1 MAQATALKTYD
12 FNTNRESLSDVIGV
26 VAQDMTPFLSSL
38 KREKVDKTYFEWS
51 QDTLSTGSANAQI
64 EGADYSFTLDTAP
77 TRTGAY
83 TQIFN
88 KLAKVSKSEM
98 AADPAGMSD
107 ALAYQ
112 VEKKLKEIATDV
124 EAALMTGTGNSGA
137 SGTARA
143 IKGVLSWIA
152 TNVETGTGTGSEALT
167 EDMYNDLLQDI
178 WSQGGRPDVAYTNAF
193 NKRQISSFSTSNTRY
208 LEMQSEGRLRNFV
221 SVYESDFGVQEI
233 KLEPF
238 ITASVVAVL
247 QSDLW
252 ALAEYRPIMVDEYP
266 SQGSYMAKVIEGEMG
281 LKSHQEAGSGKITGL
296 TTA

>member
-1 MAQATALKTYD
+1 MAQASAQKTYD

-38 KREKVDKTYFEWS
+38 KREKVDNVYFEWS
-51 QDTLSTGSANAQI
+51 TDTLSTGATNAQI
-64 EGADYSFTLDTAP
+64 EGMDYSFTLDSAP
-77 TRTGAY
+77 SRTGAY
-83 TQIFN
+83 TQIFT
-88 KLAKVSKSEM
+88 KLAKVSKSEE
-98 AADPAGMSD
+98 ASNPAGMSD

-137 SGTARA
+137 SGTARS
-143 IKGVLSWIA
+143 IKGILSWIS

-167 EDMYNDLLQDI
+167 EDMYNDLLQTI
-178 WSQGGRPDVAYTNAF
+178 WEQGGKPDTALVAAF
-193 NKRQISSFSTSNTRY
+193 NKRKISQFATSNSRY
-208 LEMQSEGRLRNFV
+208 QETSDGSLKNYV
-221 SVYESDFGVQEI
+221 SMYESDFGVQEI

-238 ITASVVAVL
+238 ITTSVVALL

-252 ALAEYRPIMVDEYP
+252 ALAEFRPISVSEYP
-266 SQGSYMAKVIEGEMG
+266 SAGSYVAKVVEGEMG
-281 LKSHQEAGSGKITGL
+281 LKSHQEKGSGKVTGT

>member
-1 MAQATALKTYD
+1 MAQATAQKTYD

-38 KREKVDKTYFEWS
+38 KREKVDNTYFEWS
-51 QDTLSTGSANAQI
+51 TDTLTTGATNAQI
-64 EGADYSFTLDTAP
+64 EGADYSFSLDAAP
-77 TRTGAY
+77 SRTGAY

-98 AADPAGMSD
+98 ASNPAGMSD

-137 SGTARA
+137 SGTARS
-143 IKGVLSWIA
+143 IKGAINWIA

-167 EDMYNDLLQDI
+167 EDMYNDLLQTV
-178 WSQGGRPDVAYTNAF
+178 WEQGGKPDVAYVAAF
-193 NKRQISSFSTSNTRY
+193 NKRKISQFATSNQRY
-208 LEMQSEGRLRNFV
+208 QESMDGKLKNYV
-221 SVYESDFGVQEI
+221 ATYESDFGVQDV

-238 ITASVVAVL
+238 ITKSVVALL

-252 ALAEYRPIMVDEYP
+252 ALAEFRPIKVEEYP
-266 SQGSYMAKVIEGEMG
+266 AAGSYMAKVIEGEMG
-281 LKSHQEAGSGKITGL
+281 LKSFQEKGSGKITG
-296 TTA
+296 TTIA

>member
-1 MAQATALKTYD
+1 MAQASALKTYD
-12 FNTNRESLSDVIGV
+12 FNTNRESLSDVIGI

-38 KREKVDKTYFEWS
+38 KREKVDNTYFEWS
-51 QDTLSTGSANAQI
+51 TDTLSTGSANASI

-77 TRTGAY
+77 TRTGGY

-88 KLAKVSKSEM
+88 KLAKVSLTEM

-107 ALAYQ
+107 ALSYQ
-112 VEKKLKEIATDV
+112 IEKKLKEIATDV

-137 SGTARA
+137 SGTARS
-143 IKGVLSWIA
+143 IKGVLSWLA

-167 EDMYNDLLQDI
+167 EDMYNDLLQTV
-178 WSQGGRPDVAYTNAF
+178 WEQGGKPDVAYTAAF
-193 NKRQISSFSTSNTRY
+193 NKRKISQFATSNTRY
-208 LEMQSEGRLRNFV
+208 QETDNGKLSNYV
-221 SVYESDFGVQEI
+221 SMYESDFGVQEI

-238 ITASVVAVL
+238 ITTSVVALL

-252 ALAEYRPIMVDEYP
+252 ALAELRPIKVTDYP
-266 SQGSYMAKVIEGEMG
+266 AAGSYVAKVVEGEMG

-296 TTA
+296 STS

>member
-38 KREKVDKTYFEWS
+38 KRDKVDRSYFEWS
-51 QDTLSTGSANAQI
+51 TDTLSTGSANAQI
-64 EGADYSFTLDTAP
+64 EGADYSFTLDSAP
-77 TRTGAY
+77 SRAGAY

-88 KLAKVSKSEM
+88 KLAKVSKTEM
-98 AADPAGMSD
+98 SADPAGMSD

-124 EAALMTGTGNSGA
+124 EAALMTATGNSGA

-143 IKGVLSWIA
+143 IKGVVNWIS

-167 EDMYNDLLQDI
+167 EDMYNDLLQTI
-178 WSQGGRPDVAYTNAF
+178 WDQGGKPDAAYTNSF
-193 NKRQISSFSTSNTRY
+193 NKRKISSFATSNQRY
-208 LEMQSEGRLRNFV
+208 LEMENEGRLRNYV
-221 SVYESDFGVQEI
+221 AVYESDFGVQEI

-252 ALAEYRPIMVDEYP
+252 ALAEFRPIAVEDYP
-266 SQGSYMAKVIEGEMG
+266 AQGSYVAKVVEGEMG
-281 LKSHQEAGSGKITGL
+281 LKSHQQSGSGKITGL
-296 TTA
+296 TTS